1 MTDEIKTATEAPCVV
16 CKVTV
21 RTPPFWPEEPALW
34 FSQME
39 AQFAIAGISS
49 DTTKFNHVIGQLE
62 HKYAV
67 EVKDIISNPPADNK
81 YEKIKSQLISR
92 ISVSKEQK
100 FLQLMKNEEL
110 GDRKPSRFLRH
121 LRALAGEGIPEDFLK
136 TVWISRL
143 PGNLQALIT
152 SQAKAT
158 LEELAESADKVYDVA
173 PQTLQVHALGTTTH
187 GTEIS
192 EIARQMTELTRE
204 VAALKAGNPPHTSR
218 SSFRGSRAPFR
229 SSNRQ
234 DRSASRP
241 RDQSIC
247 FYHNRFGDRATRCT
261 RPCSY
266 PGAENFSGSRN

>member
-1 MTDEIKTATEAPCVV
+1 
-16 CKVTV
+16 
-21 RTPPFWPEEPALW
+21 
-34 FSQME
+34 ME

-100 FLQLMKNEEL
+100 FLQLMKHEEL

-261 RPCSY
+261 RPCGY